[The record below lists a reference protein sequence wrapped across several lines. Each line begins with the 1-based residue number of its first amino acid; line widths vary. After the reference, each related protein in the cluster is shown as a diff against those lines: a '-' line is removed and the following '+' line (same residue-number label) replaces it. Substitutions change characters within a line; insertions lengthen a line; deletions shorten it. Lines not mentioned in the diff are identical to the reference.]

1 MKRVGKATFFVVTGL
16 ILALGLL
23 SIFGVHTYWGDN
35 SNTYIKGVR
44 DISWGIDIKGGV
56 EATYLPEDPDNTT
69 SEELHAAVTVIE
81 QRLLAQ
87 GITDSE
93 VYTDTDK
100 QRVIVRFPW
109 PSNEEK
115 LDAQSLVQQLGQ
127 QAELTFR
134 NGKDTDSETG
144 KPTGEIA
151 LTGADI
157 ESATAQ
163 NQRVDENSSETQYV
177 VALKF
182 TSEGKDKFA
191 KITEE
196 LASSGKPLSIWLDDT
211 LVSAPTVSKAIT
223 DGEAIIQGDFT
234 ADTANQLA
242 KTIDSGSLPIVLTVN
257 SYNTI
262 SPTLG
267 IQARNVMIYAAMIAF
282 VVVAAFMI
290 WRYRLPGVVASISL
304 IGHVGATLAFISGF
318 FGNFQSFTLTLP
330 GIAGIILGIGMGVD
344 ANVLTASRIKEE
356 LDSGR
361 TLDGAIA
368 TGFQRGLTAVLDGN
382 ITVLI
387 ISIIL
392 MGSFGPP
399 DSLFAIL
406 LKPFFFFF
414 GGTTEGT
421 IYSFGYTMF
430 VGVICNLIFGVLST
444 RLMIKSLSRYKRFRK
459 MSYYGGAKNA
469 KA

>member
-1 MKRVGKATFFVVTGL
+1 MKHVGKKTFFVVTAL
-16 ILALGLL
+16 ILLLGFL
-23 SIFGVHTYWGDN
+23 SVFGIHTYWGDN
-35 SNTYIKGVR
+35 ANTYIKGVR

-56 EATYLPEDPDNTT
+56 EATFVPQDAEHTT
-69 SEELHAAVTVIE
+69 SEELHAAVTVIQ

-109 PSNEEK
+109 PSNEET
-115 LDAQSLVQQLGQ
+115 LDAQQLVQQLGQ

-134 NGKDTDSETG
+134 KGKDTDTNTG

-151 LTGADI
+151 LTGKDI

-163 NQRVDENSSETQYV
+163 NQRVDKNSSETQYV
-177 VALKF
+177 VQLKF
-182 TSEGKDKFA
+182 TSEGKDKFSQV
-191 KITEE
+191 TSE

-211 LVSAPTVSKAIT
+211 LVSAPTVSSAIT

-234 ADTANQLA
+234 AQTANQLA
-242 KTIDSGSLPIVLTVN
+242 KTIDSGSLPIALKVD

-267 IQARNVMIYAAMIAF
+267 IQARNIMIYAAMIAF
-282 VVVAAFMI
+282 VAVATFMI

-318 FGNFQSFTLTLP
+318 FSIFQSFTLTLP

-356 LDSGR
+356 LDAGR
-361 TLDGAIA
+361 TIDGSIA

-387 ISIIL
+387 ISMIL

-399 DSLFAIL
+399 DSLFAML
-406 LKPFFFFF
+406 LKPIFFMF

-430 VGVICNLIFGVLST
+430 VGVICNLIFGVICT
-444 RLMIKSLSRYKRFRK
+444 RLMIKSLSRFKRFRNYK
-459 MSYYGGAKNA
+459 LYGGAQHV
-469 KA
+469 